1 MSEHANDYPSVD
13 APDAV
18 SCDVDGAFHHSK
30 RERGREEGRVSEGKS
45 FFGSTMESKESEEK
59 REEREEHLPGGQ
71 GGSCRLA
78 SMNGNPTFADMNH
91 TVWHRLMQQSA
102 RFATLKR
109 ECGRDRR

>member
-30 RERGREEGRVSEGKS
+30 RGREEGRVSEGKS

-59 REEREEHLPGGQ
+59 REK
-71 GGSCRLA
+71 STCR
-78 SMNGNPTFADMNH
+78 ADRAAQ
-91 TVWHRLMQQSA
+91 VEA
-102 RFATLKR
+102 PP
-109 ECGRDRR
+109 